1 VLTIAFYF
9 LAVDC
14 NRRLIGEDEYYCKYT
29 ACLFAFLI
37 FSYLLKTVSKHL
49 DESRDEE

>member
-1 VLTIAFYF
+1 VLIIAFYF

-14 NRRLIGEDEYYCKYT
+14 NRRPIGEDEYYCKYI

-49 DESRDEE
+49 AKSKYEE